1 MYEPNLPKINSIY
14 ENIEIKTPEINIE
27 SLEYEN
33 TVLKEMAEDIKE
45 SQSKLENK
53 LDIMIEENKKSDK
66 SNSKIAM
73 WTLFIAILTLV
84 ATLAGIIIQLI

>member
-1 MYEPNLPKINSIY
+1 MYEPNLPKIHSIF

-45 SQSKLENK
+45 SQSKLESK

-66 SNSKIAM
+66 ANSKIAK
-73 WTLFIAILTLV
+73 WTLIVAVLTLG